1 LTARGLALPATLTCL
16 IIPVEAQASLLAG
29 LIATSLATARMVS
42 TGTLSGSGAI
52 PAHVTAWSKGA
63 VRAMFLSKVQVI
75 TTLILAF
82 LVVGAGGTVVWQ
94 RVQAKDPGTLLAEE
108 LAANAPAKPQAKPKV
123 SRPPEEPKPAVDQK
137 AAELEVEL
145 AKAETDLEQ
154 LQAHWDQKMAELQ
167 QKLWQEQKEKRVRKV
182 RLTFEARRIRRELE
196 MAESRYEK
204 LTQALDMG
212 VEGAAG
218 TERLEKKQQ
227 EVQKQAQQLSA
238 KLLEYE
244 MQLAELEEPVSN
256 DKSIIE
262 SVERQRARQVAQA
275 RKRIDALERKLH
287 PAANADPAKRVQ
299 ELERKI
305 DALTQAVEDLRKT
318 IRR

>member
-1 LTARGLALPATLTCL
+1 
-16 IIPVEAQASLLAG
+16 
-29 LIATSLATARMVS
+29 
-42 TGTLSGSGAI
+42 
-52 PAHVTAWSKGA
+52 
-63 VRAMFLSKVQVI
+63 MFLSKVQVI